1 MKAFVRLLILVLISF
16 TIAMCS
22 SLQNDKKPNMQSSEN
37 LDWLLGNW
45 KRTNDKNG
53 KQTFE
58 NWKKISADEYNGVG
72 FTLQNNDTISK
83 EEMTLLKANNRWN
96 FLVKVQDEKNFISFE
111 MAEINHHNFECKNDS
126 LDFPNRIKYWK
137 NGNKINALVSGDSMK
152 LYFEFERLQ

>member
-22 SLQNDKKPNMQSSEN
+22 SLQNDEKPTMQSSEN
-37 LDWLLGNW
+37 FDWLLGNW

-58 NWKKISADEYNGVG
+58 NWKKISADEYSGVG

-111 MAEINHHNFECKNDS
+111 MAEINQDNFECKNDS